1 MKHVFENEIKKLLIG
16 GSVSNMSLDV
26 LFVFLTFLYK
36 QGGRFLILSENA
48 LVSECIKR
56 KSFFRDVFYCFPE
69 EELGTA
75 VPGFETQKNLYRSE
89 ALIKL
94 TENKRGVCFS
104 TNSIANQLLINKKTG
119 VKKTAIYVGL
129 VKDRDVF
136 CEELSSFGYKKVN
149 YVYNHCEYS
158 LRGDVVDVF
167 PQHEYKPI
175 RVLFNFGEI
184 EQISFFDID
193 SQRSVKNFSSFVFYD
208 LFKRIKESGKSIVDF
223 FNWNLVLKVDK
234 ENGFYTL
241 NKKGNKLGSFL
252 INTNKIKITKE
263 LFLSL
268 FKKASTKEVVVFYQN
283 QKRKNKITSLGYTPI
298 RGYIENAF
306 TYKNTVFVPDYKKQ
320 KIKIFDHK
328 YNKNNNLVNLSLGDL
343 MVHVSHGVGRFGGL
357 VVRGPDGYEKEYIKL
372 EYKEGGI
379 LYVPINKSDLVHK
392 YIGIGGK
399 SRLNKLGGK
408 GWSRDVL
415 KTKKELEL
423 VSDALVNIY
432 NSRNKP
438 RGFRYKK
445 SIDFEKAI
453 RASFPYKETKDQKKA
468 IKDVLSDLS
477 NKEPMDRLLCG
488 DVGFGKTEVALRA
501 IVRVVSF
508 SKQVALLC
516 PTTVLSDQHYIT
528 AKERLEPLGIS
539 VALLSRFQTK
549 KEQSRILLKII
560 NGTVGLVVGTHRLL
574 SDDVVLPFL
583 GLLII
588 DEEHRFGVKHKEK
601 IRALKNKMDVLSMS
615 ATPIPRTLQ
624 QSLLGIR
631 DISRIETP
639 PTARKPINTRVEFF
653 SWKRAKQIIEKEIIR
668 GGQTYFLHN
677 KVESIEYY
685 ARKIQDLFP
694 NERVDFIHGQQNS
707 KNLEQNLL
715 DFFDGKISI
724 LVCSTIIESGLDVSN
739 ANCIIINNPQDLGL
753 SQLYQI
759 RGRVGRGS
767 RQADCYMFIPK
778 KTKLSEKAYKRL
790 KTIERHTSLGSGY
803 HIATNDLDI
812 RGGGTVFGY
821 KQSGDIS
828 RVGLEHYNSILKA
841 AVSKKLN
848 KPNEPKEIDIS
859 FFGKSLIP
867 IYYVLGE
874 SERFSFYT
882 KINGA
887 STLESIKNIEAELID
902 RFGEKPQETAN
913 FLSLAKLRILFKKTF
928 VISIYIK
935 ETSVSIVLDSRIID
949 DAFIS
954 SILMY
959 KNDNIKN
966 KKFKESREGFVVDL
980 FFSLGFDWYEN
991 ISNSVNLFKR

>member
-1 MKHVFENEIKKLLIG
+1 MKQVFENEIKNLLKG
-16 GSVSNMSLDV
+16 ESVSNFSLDA
-26 LFVFLTFLYK
+26 LFVFLFYLCK
-36 QGGRFLILSENA
+36 HGGRFLVLGDNA

-56 KSFFRDVFYCFPE
+56 KRFFSDVFYSFPE
-69 EELGTA
+69 EEQGFA
-75 VPGFETQKNLYRSE
+75 VPGFETQKNLHRSE

-94 TENKRGVCFS
+94 TENKHGVCFS
-104 TNSIANQLLINKKTG
+104 TNLISNQLLINKKKSF
-119 VKKTAIYVGL
+119 KKTTLFIGL
-129 VKDRDVF
+129 NKDRDVF
-136 CEELSSFGYKKVN
+136 CEELASFGYKKVD
-149 YVYNHCEYS
+149 YVYNHCEFS

-167 PQHEYKPI
+167 PQHKNKPI
-175 RVLFNFGEI
+175 RVLFNFGEV
-184 EQISFFDID
+184 EQITFFDID
-193 SQRSVKNFSSFVFYD
+193 DQRSIKNLKSFSFYD
-208 LFKRIKESGKSIVDF
+208 LYGRTKEFGKSIFNF
-223 FNWNLVLKVDK
+223 FDWNLVLKVDK
-234 ENGFYTL
+234 KNDVYSL
-241 NKKGNKLGSFL
+241 NKKEVEANTFL
-252 INTNKIKITKE
+252 ISTNKVKVTKK
-263 LFLSL
+263 LFSL
-268 FKKASTKEVVVFYQN
+268 LLKKPSTKEVVVFYQN
-283 QKRKNKITSLGYTPI
+283 QKRKNKIVSLGYTPV

-306 TYKNTVFVPDYKKQ
+306 SFRETVFVPDRKK
-320 KIKIFDHK
+320 KSIKYLKHK
-328 YNKNNNLVNLSLGDL
+328 YNENNYLSQVSVGDL
-343 MVHVSHGVGRFGGL
+343 MVHISHGVGRFGGL
-357 VVRGPDGYEKEYIKL
+357 VVRGPSGYEKEYIRL
-372 EYKEGGI
+372 DYKEGGV
-379 LYVPINKSDLVHK
+379 LFVPIDKSDLIHR

-399 SRLNKLGGK
+399 SKLNKLGGK
-408 GWSRDVL
+408 EWSRDVL

-423 VSDALVNIY
+423 VSDTLVDIY

-445 SIDFEKAI
+445 SVDFEKAI
-453 RASFPYKETKDQKKA
+453 KASFPFKETKDQKKA
-468 IKDVLSDLS
+468 IDDVLFDLS
-477 NKEPMDRLLCG
+477 NEEPMDRLLCG

-549 KEQSRILLKII
+549 KEQSRVLMKIM
-560 NGTVGLVVGTHRLL
+560 NGSVGLIVGTHRLL
-574 SDDVVLPFL
+574 SDDVVIPFL

-601 IRALKNKMDVLSMS
+601 IRALKTKMDVLSMS

-639 PTARKPINTRVEFF
+639 PTTRKPINTYVEFF
-653 SWKRAKQIIEKEIIR
+653 SWKRIKQIIEKEIIR

-685 ARKIQDLFP
+685 VRKIQELFP
-694 NERVDFIHGQQNS
+694 SKRVDFIHGQQNS
-707 KNLEQNLL
+707 KDLEQNLL
-715 DFFDGKISI
+715 DFFDGKISV

-739 ANCIIINNPQDLGL
+739 ANCMIINNPQNLGL

-767 RQADCYMFIPK
+767 RQADCHLFIPK

-803 HIATNDLDI
+803 HIAANDLDI
-812 RGGGTVFGY
+812 RGGGAVFGY
-821 KQSGDIS
+821 KQSGEIS
-828 RVGLEHYNSILKA
+828 RVGLEHYNSILKT

-848 KPNEPKEIDIS
+848 KPTEPKEVDIS

-874 SERFSFYT
+874 TERFSFYT
-882 KINGA
+882 KINNA
-887 STLESIKNIEAELID
+887 SSLKSIKSIERELID
-902 RFGEKPQETAN
+902 RFGKKPQETTN
-913 FLSLAKLRILFKKTF
+913 FLNLAKLRILFRKTF
-928 VISIYIK
+928 ALSIYIK
-935 ETSVSIVLDSRIID
+935 ETSVSIVLESEVI
-949 DAFIS
+949 
-954 SILMY
+954 
-959 KNDNIKN
+959 NDNFINSVLIFKN
-966 KKFKESREGFVVDL
+966 NNIENRKFKESKEGFVVDF